1 MRSKFITWIA
11 VITMLAVTVLP
22 EVPVYA
28 SQPAE
33 EPISA
38 EAMEIEN
45 PSIVEVPEEPAESEE
60 SVEPEETIEP
70 EEIVGETGFEEEMPE
85 EITDED
91 EADELLGVPDGVS
104 LQFIDEFGNVAG
116 TEDSRYK
123 RLRIPFCL
131 TNSPKTGVF
140 TIKNLSDGPVTI
152 SSVEGESYSTF
163 EIDDPELN
171 PGDDTTCMVTYNHDA
186 YANDTEK
193 PDLTVNLISGEE
205 SYSMTLYAMYVF
217 GYRGEYRPQELPQ
230 GEIRLVGDTIVK
242 LEDGDDLDGGKYVK
256 NVYLTRTYADAGMN
270 FPVTLTF
277 KGSNNGKL
285 ETTISTDAT
294 LDTLKIEGGDICLKD
309 SIGSSSHSSWLN
321 KLIMTGGKLG
331 INNTYFSARIK
342 SVEISGGECDF
353 SGSLDVYVQDS
364 FTISG
369 GKFIGNKLC
378 RNNDDNGG
386 QIIPEAVISGD
397 GRVEIIGKTSYDY
410 MSVKDLTVSDSAMI
424 TAASNATT
432 PLEIRGSLTLGDDIK
447 VLLPAGGRY
456 DPTSKMFK
464 DADDKNY
471 YGTVKI
477 GPETSDT
484 PENPSFTISTEYVDC
499 GSYVKGCYPS
509 SYPEADK
516 KVVTVTNT
524 GDSELLFSALRPENF
539 YFSGYSKVKLA
550 PEDTMTFKIWPKKKN
565 PSSAQ
570 RYEENFTIKTDAGV
584 SESFTAGFSVVDPQY
599 SLAFSPTAVEFPLL
613 YLGSSPTSQEVTV
626 RNDSNLPCTITGA
639 SATNFTANVTEW
651 PKLAVNETYTF
662 TVQPKPGLAAGAY
675 SENMVFAISENAATY
690 TLPLSVQVKKSN
702 AKAAFTAV
710 SSENDSFGGAIDE
723 EDSAKATADFGT
735 VIEGYDFTGGSPLNI
750 EITNTGEESIQFNN
764 VTSEKYTLTYS
775 RTPASLGKNSKIV
788 LSILPK
794 GGLTAGSH
802 DETVTLTT
810 VQGFTMNIELKFA
823 VEEATVSLE
832 YTDEF
837 GNAAGTDSARRKR
850 LLIPFCITDE
860 TKTSKFYIKN
870 TGNVPLTISSITGE
884 TNSTFA
890 FADSTL
896 DPGEE
901 TKCTITYTGTAGINS
916 SREPALTVNIVS
928 GGETSTGTL
937 YAYYTFGYRGEYR
950 PQDLPEG
957 EIQLVGDTTIVL
969 ADDDDLSRGKYGKN
983 IYLTNTYMEGDHPVT
998 LTFTGSNNGKLSTR
1012 ISNDTTLDTLKI
1024 EGGDI
1029 CLTDDLG
1036 STSHGSCVD
1045 KLIVTGG
1052 KLHTSKSNFSAYLNS
1067 FEISGGECDFS
1078 NSFSVSVQDSFTA
1091 SGGKFSGNTLK
1102 RKNDLAGGEYIPRAA
1117 ISGNAQVEITGS
1129 NTNDSMQVTA
1139 LTVSDSA
1146 KLTAAGNS
1154 EPLRIDG
1161 SLTLGGDIKVLLPAG
1176 GSFDASS
1183 KRFKDAD
1190 GQNYNGTVMI
1200 GPEPT
1205 VVTNPAFTI
1214 EPAVVTAA
1222 SFVEGQY
1229 PDPYPEGDKAIVTV
1243 TNTGDTELTFAS
1255 FASEKFVV
1263 SAYSKSKLEPGESM
1277 TFKIWPKN
1285 IEGAEAGSYSEE
1297 LTISTN
1303 AGISRTFTAKYEI
1316 TAAPE
1321 PVYGLTATPASID
1334 FGEKLVNELGG
1345 ASGFKAVTVT
1355 LTNTGNQKQ
1364 TIADV
1369 TQNAG
1374 HKFTIYGGLPE
1385 EGDEIAAG
1393 ESKTFKVIPC
1403 DDFNTSGT
1411 SDLSLVITTDHG
1423 ETVTI
1428 TAHASI
1434 TDIAAGQLIVKRIPD
1449 VAYNGKAQKPELE
1462 VYYGSLRRKLS
1473 SADYTLSY
1481 SNNTNAG
1488 NAGSVKNGK
1497 PIPPTVTIKGK
1508 GNYKDSAT
1516 VTFTINPIDIASEV
1530 YTDLDEAVKGGLTDA
1545 HLTVAYNKGK
1555 PVKITP
1561 VLKCDI
1567 DGKAV
1572 TLKKGTDYTLDQ
1584 DTLSDEGIHTVK
1596 VQGVAG
1602 GNFSGE
1608 RDLKVYVAKDETMIQ
1623 TAKFPSIPDQ
1633 KYSGKSFELG
1643 VTETASKKPLK
1654 SAAGDFNWNI
1664 TYKNKPLT
1672 SGTDYRLAYA
1682 ANKEIGT
1689 ATVYVYGTG
1698 DYAGVVSKTFKIT
1711 GIDMKKVTFLKDITK
1726 STEYADLY
1734 DKNAF
1739 VYTGLPFEVAGPTD
1753 ESETYG
1759 IDLQYK
1765 YKENGTQKYDD
1776 LTKGEDYTVSYENN
1790 SEPGT
1795 ATVIFTGKGNYAGTV
1810 KKTFKIK
1817 AQDVAEMGTISVY
1830 LPDDTT
1836 KEWKAMPDASENDV
1850 PKKPFVK
1857 GGVKPEP
1864 VVLYGYTG
1872 REDETLKAGVD
1883 YTLAWSNN
1891 TKPGDYNATNRSK
1904 SIAPTVTINFKGR
1917 FTGKAERT
1925 FTITNGI
1932 LNTELQAT
1940 DLVYQ
1945 KDKAGLYTK
1954 TKITVKDSSGQV
1966 LKAGTDY
1973 YVANDNAYPF
1983 KYTFEEFAGTPVTE
1997 KNGRNWVPVD
2007 RLTVGSEVKSTYCIP
2022 VGTKIKVTVTGK
2034 GSYEGQEATGYFEF
2048 AAHDFTKATVT
2059 ISDDMKT
2066 QVYTGKPLTLD
2077 PKKLTVTIKDV
2088 GASLTYDAEDA
2099 SNSDFTIVSYDKNT
2113 NVGTAT
2119 AVLKGNPKKGYAG
2132 EKTVSFKIAARQM
2145 YETIHY
2151 RANADSTE
2159 YGLFKALQAKGKVS
2173 NWDEYVSNYQVIGT
2187 MKDSVIPKGGKLVK
2201 NAFKVQKKD
2210 ARGRWVTATEV
2221 TFAGWNTRQDG
2232 TGANFADQA
2241 AFTPSWISAP
2251 LYGENWTLYAL
2262 WEVTP

>member
-33 EPISA
+33 EPISV

-70 EEIVGETGFEEEMPE
+70 EEIVGETGIEEEMPE

-91 EADELLGVPDGVS
+91 AADELLGVPDGIS
-104 LQFIDEFGNVAG
+104 LQFIDEFDNVAG
-116 TEDSRYK
+116 AESTKRK
-123 RLRIPFCL
+123 RLLIPICI
-131 TNSPKTGVF
+131 TDNPRTGVF
-140 TIKNLSDGPVTI
+140 KIKNLSDAPVKI
-152 SSVEGESYSTF
+152 VEITGETQSTF
-163 EIDDPELN
+163 EIENPDLDPDE
-171 PGDDTTCMVTYNHDA
+171 DTTCTVTYTGNA
-186 YANDTEK
+186 YTNGSRE
-193 PDLTVNLISGEE
+193 PDLTVKLESGGNP
-205 SYSMTLYAMYVF
+205 YTTTLYAFYRF
-217 GYRGEYRPQELPQ
+217 GFRGRYAAQDFYEDGRVLTTIPL
-230 GEIRLVGDTIVK
+230 IGDTTIV
-242 LEDGDDLDGGKYVK
+242 LGEEDDLDMSGKFEK
-256 NVYLTRTYADAGMN
+256 DIYLTNTRMDGDH
-270 FPVTLTF
+270 PITLTF
-277 KGSNNGKL
+277 TGNDSGKL
-285 ETTISTDAT
+285 STAIGDETT

-353 SGSLDVYVQDS
+353 SNSWAVYVQDS
-364 FTISG
+364 FKVSG
-369 GKFIGNKLC
+369 GKFIGNKLV
-378 RNNDDNGG
+378 RSSSGET
-386 QIIPEAVISGD
+386 IIPEAVISGN
-397 GRVEIIGKTSYDY
+397 GRVEITGKTSSDY

-432 PLEIRGSLTLGDDIK
+432 PLEIRGTLTLEDDVK

-456 DPTSKMFK
+456 DPTWKRFK
-464 DADDKNY
+464 DSAGQDY

-477 GPETSDT
+477 GPEPSET

-499 GSYVKGCYPS
+499 GAYVKGCYPS

-599 SLAFSPTAVEFPLL
+599 SLAFSPTAVEFSLL

-810 VQGFTMNIELKFA
+810 VQGFIMNIELKFA

-870 TGNVPLTISSITGE
+870 TGNDPLTISSITGE

-969 ADDDDLSRGKYGKN
+969 ADGDDLSRGKYGKN

-1385 EGDEIAAG
+1385 EGNEIAAG
-1393 ESKTFKVIPC
+1393 ESKTFKVIPR

-1411 SDLSLVITTDHG
+1411 SDLSLVITTEHG

-1449 VAYNGKAQKPELE
+1449 VAYNGKAQKPEPE
-1462 VYYGSLRRKLS
+1462 VYYGSFRRKLS

-1508 GNYKDSAT
+1508 GNFKDTAS

-1530 YTDLDEAVKGGLTDA
+1530 YTDLDEAVKEGLTQA
-1545 HLTVAYNKGK
+1545 HLVVAYNKGK
-1555 PVKITP
+1555 PVKIAP
-1561 VLKCDI
+1561 VLKCNI

-1584 DTLSDEGIHTVK
+1584 DTLSDEGIHTIK
-1596 VQGVAG
+1596 VRGVAG

-1608 RDLKVYVAKDETMIQ
+1608 RDLKVYVAKDETMISA
-1623 TAKFPSIPDQ
+1623 AKFPSIPDQ

-1643 VTETASKKPLK
+1643 VTETASTKPLK
-1654 SAAGDFNWNI
+1654 SAAGDFNWDI

-1689 ATVYVYGTG
+1689 ATVYVFGMG
-1698 DYAGVVSKTFKIT
+1698 DYVGMVSKPFKIT

-1864 VVLYGYTG
+1864 VVVYSYTG
-1872 REDETLKAGVD
+1872 RDDETLKAGVD
-1883 YTLAWSNN
+1883 YTLVWSNN

-1904 SIAPTVTINFKGR
+1904 SIAPTVTITFKGR
-1917 FTGKAERT
+1917 FAGKTERT
-1925 FTITNGI
+1925 FTITNG
-1932 LNTELQAT
+1932 ELHDLFAT
-1940 DLVYQ
+1940 DIVAQ
-1945 KDKAGLYTK
+1945 PNKTGLFRK
-1954 TKITVKDSSGQV
+1954 TKITVRDTGGQI

-1973 YVANDNAYPF
+1973 SAAKDIE
-1983 KYTFEEFAGTPVTE
+1983 YTYAEDTVVTVKKAGKWEEESVSVGTDVLDTHCIPAGTRIFVSVQSKGYYDKSSAGTFCFAE
-1997 KNGRNWVPVD
+1997 K
-2007 RLTVGSEVKSTYCIP
+2007 
-2022 VGTKIKVTVTGK
+2022 
-2034 GSYEGQEATGYFEF
+2034 
-2048 AAHDFTKATVT
+2048 DFTKASVT
-2059 ISDDMKT
+2059 IPDRM
-2066 QVYTGKPLTLD
+2066 YTGSPITLGAD
-2077 PKKLTVTIKDV
+2077 ELTVTLKGVEEPLAFDPEHP
-2088 GASLTYDAEDA
+2088 DD
-2099 SNSDFTIVSYDKNT
+2099 SDFTIVSYDKNT
-2113 NVGTAT
+2113 NAGTAT
-2119 AVLKGNPKKGYAG
+2119 VVLKGNPKKGYAG
-2132 EKTVSFKIAARQM
+2132 EKTVTFKIVARQM

-2151 RANADSTE
+2151 DANLYNEDSDLYT
-2159 YGLFKALQAKGKVS
+2159 ALLMEGIVTSLDDFESK
-2173 NWDEYVSNYQVIGT
+2173 YQVVGT
-2187 MKDSVIPKGGKLVK
+2187 MKDSVIPKGGKLAK

-2221 TFAGWNTRQDG
+2221 TFAGWNTRPDG
-2232 TGANFADQA
+2232 TGKNFADQA
-2241 AFTPSWISAP
+2241 AFTPSWITAL
-2251 LYGENWTLYAL
+2251 LYGENWTLYAQ
-2262 WEVTP
+2262 WEAVL

>member
-70 EEIVGETGFEEEMPE
+70 EESVGETGFEEEMPK

-91 EADELLGVPDGVS
+91 AADELLGVPDGIS

-116 TEDSRYK
+116 VENSRYK

-131 TNSPKTGVF
+131 TDSIKTGVF

-163 EIDDPELN
+163 EIVDPDLN
-171 PGDDTTCMVTYNHDA
+171 PGVDTTCTVTYNHDA
-186 YANDTEK
+186 SANSLEN
-193 PDLTVNLISGEE
+193 PNLTVNLISGGE
-205 SYSMTLYAMYVF
+205 SYSMTLYAMYLF
-217 GYRGEYRPQELPQ
+217 GYRGEYRPEELPQ
-230 GEIRLVGDTIVK
+230 GEIQLVGDTTVV
-242 LEDGDDLDGGKYVK
+242 LEDGDEFDRGKYAK
-256 NVYLTRTYADAGMN
+256 KVYLTRTYADASMN

-277 KGSNNGKL
+277 TGSDSGKL
-285 ETTISTDAT
+285 STTIGYETT
-294 LDTLKIEGGDICLKD
+294 LDTLKIEGGNICLTD
-309 SIGSSSHSSWLN
+309 DLGSSSHGSCVN
-321 KLIMTGGKLG
+321 KLIVTGGKLG
-331 INNTYFSARIK
+331 FNGTSLSASFK
-342 SVEISGGECDF
+342 TVEISGGECDF
-353 SGSLDVYVQDS
+353 SNSGAVYVQDS
-364 FTISG
+364 FKVSG
-369 GKFIGNKLC
+369 GKFIGNKLV
-378 RNNDDNGG
+378 RSSSGET
-386 QIIPEAVISGD
+386 IIPEAVISGN

-424 TAASNATT
+424 IAASNATT
-432 PLEIRGSLTLGDDIK
+432 PLEIRGTLTLGNDVK
-447 VLLPAGGRY
+447 VLLPAGGKY
-456 DPTSKMFK
+456 DPTWKRFK
-464 DADDKNY
+464 DSAGQDY

-477 GPETSDT
+477 GPEPSET

-499 GSYVKGCYPS
+499 GAYVKNHYPS
-509 SYPEADK
+509 PYPEADK

-539 YFSGYSKVKLA
+539 YFSGYSKVKLV
-550 PEDTMTFKIWPKKKN
+550 PGETMTFKIWPKKKN

-599 SLAFSPTAVEFPLL
+599 RLAFSPTAVEFPLL

-651 PKLAVNETYTF
+651 PKLAVNESYTF
-662 TVQPKPGLAAGAY
+662 TVQPKPGLAVGAY

-723 EDSAKATADFGT
+723 EDSAKATADFGA

-775 RTPASLGKNSKIV
+775 RTPASLGKNSKMV

-810 VQGFTMNIELKFA
+810 VQGFSMNLSLKFS

-832 YTDEF
+832 YTDAF
-837 GNAAGTDSARRKR
+837 GNVAGTGSERSKR
-850 LLIPFCITDE
+850 LRVPFCLTDD
-860 TKTSKFYIKN
+860 TKKSGFTIKN
-870 TGNVPLTISSITGE
+870 TGNVPIMISSIAGE

-890 FADSTL
+890 FTDSTL

-901 TKCTITYTGTAGINS
+901 TTCTITYTGDAYQNNTEDPN
-916 SREPALTVNIVS
+916 LTVNVVS
-928 GGETSTGTL
+928 GGETCTRTL
-937 YAYYTFGYRGEYR
+937 YALYIFGYRGEYR
-950 PQDLPEG
+950 PQDLPTG
-957 EIQLVGDTTIVL
+957 EIRLVGDTIVKL
-969 ADDDDLSRGKYGKN
+969 EDGDDLDGGKYVKN
-983 IYLTNTYMEGDHPVT
+983 PYLTRTYIGSMHFPVT
-998 LTFTGSNNGKLSTR
+998 LTFKGSNNGKLETTIST
-1012 ISNDTTLDTLKI
+1012 DATLDTLKI

-1029 CLTDDLG
+1029 RLKGSLG
-1036 STSHGSCVD
+1036 SSSSSSWVD
-1045 KLIVTGG
+1045 KLIMTGG
-1052 KLHTSKSNFSAYLNS
+1052 KLGTNAVSFTAMIKSV
-1067 FEISGGECDFS
+1067 EISGGECDFS
-1078 NSFSVSVQDSFTA
+1078 DSWAAYVQDSFKV
-1091 SGGKFSGNTLK
+1091 SGGKFIGNKLI
-1102 RKNDLAGGEYIPRAA
+1102 RNNDDNGGQIIPEAV
-1117 ISGNAQVEITGS
+1117 ISGTGQVEIIGKKD
-1129 NTNDSMQVTA
+1129 NDNMYVKD

-1146 KLTAAGNS
+1146 TLAAAGAYS
-1154 EPLRIDG
+1154 PLIIDG
-1161 SLTLGGDIKVLLPAG
+1161 SLTLGDDIKVLLPAG
-1176 GSFDASS
+1176 GRFDALE
-1183 KRFKDAD
+1183 KRFKDSAD
-1190 GQNYNGTVMI
+1190 QDYYGPVKI

-1255 FASEKFVV
+1255 FASEKFAV
-1263 SAYSKSKLEPGESM
+1263 SAYSKSKLEPEESM

-1285 IEGAEAGSYSEE
+1285 IPEAAAGSYAED

-1303 AGISRTFTAKYEI
+1303 AGISQTFTAKFEI

-1334 FGEKLVNELGG
+1334 FGEKFVDELVG
-1345 ASGFKAVTVT
+1345 ANGFKAVTVT

-1364 TIADV
+1364 TIKDV

-1374 HKFTIYGGLPE
+1374 HRFTIYDGLPK

-1393 ESKTFKVIPC
+1393 ESKTFKVIPGA
-1403 DDFNTSGT
+1403 DFNTSGT
-1411 SDLSLVITTDHG
+1411 SDLSLVITTEHG

-1449 VAYNGKAQKPELE
+1449 VTYNGKAQKPEPE

-1488 NAGSVKNGK
+1488 NAGSVKKGK

-1508 GNYKDSAT
+1508 GNYKDTAS

-1530 YTDLDEAVKGGLTDA
+1530 YTDLDEAVKGGLTVA

-1555 PVKITP
+1555 PVKIAP

-1596 VQGVAG
+1596 VQGVVG

-1608 RDLKVYVAKDETMIQ
+1608 RDLKVYVAKDETMISA
-1623 TAKFPSIPDQ
+1623 AKFPFIPDQ

-1643 VTETASKKPLK
+1643 VTETASTKPLK

-1739 VYTGLPFEVAGPTD
+1739 VYTGQPFEVAGPAD

-1765 YKENGTQKYDD
+1765 YKENGTQKVDD
-1776 LTKGEDYTVSYENN
+1776 LTKGEDYTVTYDNN
-1790 SEPGT
+1790 TEPGT

-1817 AQDVAEMGTISVY
+1817 AQDVAKTGTISVY

-1836 KEWKAMPDASENDV
+1836 KEWKVTSKAAEDDV
-1850 PKKPFVK
+1850 PEIPFVK

-1864 VVLYGYTG
+1864 VVVYSYTG

-1891 TKPGDYNATNRSK
+1891 TKPGAYNATNRSK
-1904 SIAPTVTINFKGR
+1904 SIAPTVTLTFKGR
-1917 FTGKAERT
+1917 FAGKTERT

-1945 KDKAGLYTK
+1945 KDKAGLHTK
-1954 TKITVKDSSGQV
+1954 TKITVRDSSGQI

-1973 YVANDNAYPF
+1973 YAVNDKDHPF
-1983 KYTFEEFAGTPVTE
+1983 VFTFDKLADTPVTE
-1997 KNGRNWVPVD
+1997 KSGKNWVPVD
-2007 RLTVGSEVKSTYCIP
+2007 ELDVGSKVENTYCIP
-2022 VGTKIKVTVTGK
+2022 AGTRIKVTVTGK
-2034 GSYEGQEATGYFEF
+2034 GFYEGQTAAGYFEF
-2048 AAHDFTKATVT
+2048 ATYDFTKATVT
-2059 ISDDMKT
+2059 IPDDMKT

-2088 GASLTYDAEDA
+2088 GASLTYDAEEA

-2151 RANADSTE
+2151 RANADSTK

-2201 NAFKVQKKD
+2201 NAFKVQKKN

-2241 AFTPSWISAP
+2241 AFTPSWISAL
-2251 LYGENWTLYAL
+2251 LYGENWTLYAQ
-2262 WEVTP
+2262 WEAVL